1 MGLRVFCKPIFCKRV
16 RESEYAMRKKSLSY
30 PEIAELC
37 RGLAL
42 LLHAGISLG
51 DGLFLLAE
59 EEKGEMHTLL
69 TQMGQKMDSGAFLS
83 AAMAETDAFPAYVVG
98 MVQVGER
105 AGRMEEALNALAG
118 YYEDRE
124 RMDRQVRNALMYP
137 SILLLLML
145 VVIAVLL
152 IRVLPIFDEVYASL
166 GSRLTGIAGGL
177 LRLGQTLEA
186 VMPLLCVLL
195 AAVVGLLLLFSG
207 NERFRQ
213 WVLTFW
219 RTKQGDKG
227 VSQKM
232 NDARFAQALSMG
244 LRSGL
249 PVEEAVELAGALLR
263 DVPAA
268 ATRCK
273 ECAQRLTEGGSL
285 PQALRD
291 AGTLPASAC
300 RMLELGLRGGTGDQ
314 VMEEIAGR
322 LSEEASQALGRRVAQ
337 VEPAMVLAASLL
349 VGIILLSVMLP
360 LMHIMS
366 AIG

>member
-1 MGLRVFCKPIFCKRV
+1 M
-16 RESEYAMRKKSLSY
+16 SHS
-30 PEIAELC
+30 EIAELC

-42 LLHAGISLG
+42 LLHAGIGLG

-59 EEKGEMHTLL
+59 EEKGELHTLL
-69 TQMGQKMDSGAFLS
+69 TQMGQQMDSGAFLS
-83 AAMAETDAFPAYVVG
+83 TAMTETSAFPPYVVG
-98 MVQVGER
+98 MVKVGER
-105 AGRMEEALNALAG
+105 TGRMEEALNALVG
-118 YYEDRE
+118 YYEERE
-124 RMDRQVRNALMYP
+124 RMDRQVRNALTYP

-145 VVIAVLL
+145 VVVAVLL

-177 LRLGQTLEA
+177 LRLGQVLEGA
-186 VMPLLCVLL
+186 MPLLCGLL
-195 AAVVGLLLLFSG
+195 AAVVVLLLLFSG
-207 NERFRQ
+207 NEHFRQ

-227 VSQKM
+227 VSKKL

-249 PVEEAVELAGALLR
+249 PVEEAVELAGALLQ

-268 ATRCK
+268 AARCK
-273 ECAQRLTEGGSL
+273 ECAQRLAEGDSL
-285 PQALRD
+285 SQALRD

-300 RMLELGLRGGTGDQ
+300 R
-314 VMEEIAGR
+314 
-322 LSEEASQALGRRVAQ
+322 
-337 VEPAMVLAASLL
+337 MVLAASLL